1 MPICPGNNPEAT
13 KFTNISL
20 IGVPWYMDKFL
31 ITPCQNL
38 ARNIWYGTHFALFL
52 PTAMWQFR
60 FGFLQLC
67 LLLALSFS
75 LQFTYDFIAT
85 SPNNVFNIY
94 GLTYQATLYLLFF
107 ISVAIIA
114 RIEKDMA
121 SFFNVMTVFLAFAPA
136 VWGISMIIYW
146 LAGKQTWFD
155 SPETVWAIFYLYLVW
170 YLTIIFRCIVRYY
183 NTSLI
188 RAFVLVSLYG
198 IINYVPLFQ
207 IPKQSLWYPDYSK
220 ETTISETR
228 KKINIE
234 DTFYR
239 QDDLLK
245 RATDRLMPER
255 AGLTDLYFVGL
266 AGYADE
272 DVFMNE
278 AILVKELFDDQ
289 FDTRERS
296 LLLINNDETVEDLP
310 LANAHNLEAAVMA
323 LAETMNL
330 EEDILFLLMTSHG
343 SEDHD
348 LSIAFSPLDM
358 NDIGPGKIKKILDN
372 AGIKWRVI
380 VISACYSGGFIEPL
394 FDENTLIITAA
405 DKDRS
410 SFGCE
415 HDGDYTYFGEA
426 LFGKHLKLGYNF
438 STAFYAAKKDI
449 EARETEESLEAS
461 MPQIRLGE
469 NIEKQ
474 LLLFTD
480 RLD

>member
-1 MPICPGNNPEAT
+1 M
-13 KFTNISL
+13 S
-20 IGVPWYMDKFL
+20 
-31 ITPCQNL
+31 
-38 ARNIWYGTHFALFL
+38 
-52 PTAMWQFR
+52 
-60 FGFLQLC
+60 
-67 LLLALSFS
+67 
-75 LQFTYDFIAT
+75 
-85 SPNNVFNIY
+85 
-94 GLTYQATLYLLFF
+94 
-107 ISVAIIA
+107 
-114 RIEKDMA
+114 
-121 SFFNVMTVFLAFAPA
+121 
-136 VWGISMIIYW
+136 
-146 LAGKQTWFD
+146 
-155 SPETVWAIFYLYLVW
+155 
-170 YLTIIFRCIVRYY
+170 
-183 NTSLI
+183 
-188 RAFVLVSLYG
+188 
-198 IINYVPLFQ
+198 
-207 IPKQSLWYPDYSK
+207 
-220 ETTISETR
+220 
-228 KKINIE
+228 
-234 DTFYR
+234 
-239 QDDLLK
+239 
-245 RATDRLMPER
+245 
-255 AGLTDLYFVGL
+255 
-266 AGYADE
+266 
-272 DVFMNE
+272 
-278 AILVKELFDDQ
+278 
-289 FDTRERS
+289 
-296 LLLINNDETVEDLP
+296 
-310 LANAHNLEAAVMA
+310 
-323 LAETMNL
+323 L

-394 FDENTLIITAA
+394 FDGNTLIITAA

>member
-1 MPICPGNNPEAT
+1 
-13 KFTNISL
+13 
-20 IGVPWYMDKFL
+20 MDKFL
-31 ITPCQNL
+31 ITPCLNF
-38 ARNIWYGTHFALFL
+38 ARNIWYGTRFALFV
-52 PTAMWQFR
+52 PTALWQFR

-67 LLLALSFS
+67 LLLTFSFFLS
-75 LQFTYDFIAT
+75 FTYDFVDT
-85 SPNNVFNIY
+85 SPNNIFNIY

-114 RIEKDMA
+114 QIEKDIA
-121 SFFNVMTVFLAFAPA
+121 SIVNIMIVFLAFVPA
-136 VWGISMIIYW
+136 VWGIYLIIDW

-155 SPETVWAIFYLYLVW
+155 STDTRWAIFYFYLIW
-170 YLTIIFRCIVRYY
+170 YLAIIFRCIRQYY
-183 NTSLI
+183 HATVS
-188 RAFVLVSLYG
+188 RSFVLVTFYG
-198 IINYVPLFQ
+198 LMNFVPLFQ
-207 IPKQSLWYPDYSK
+207 LPQQPLWYPDFSREIK
-220 ETTISETR
+220 ITETR
-228 KKINIE
+228 TQINIE

-239 QDDLLK
+239 QNELLK
-245 RATDRLMPER
+245 KATDSLMPER
-255 AGLTDLYFVGL
+255 AGKTDLYFLGL

-278 AILVKELFDDQ
+278 AMLVKELFDDQ

-296 LLLINNDETVEDLP
+296 LLLINNAKTVKDLP
-310 LANAHNLEAAVMA
+310 LANAHNLETAVLA
-323 LAETMNL
+323 LAETMNP

-343 SEDHD
+343 SEDHE
-348 LSIAFSPLDM
+348 LSVAFSPLDM
-358 NDIGPGKIKKILDN
+358 NDIGPEEIKTILDK

-394 FDENTLIITAA
+394 FDENMLIITAA
-405 DKDRS
+405 GKDRN

-415 HDGDYTYFGEA
+415 NDRDYTYFGEA
-426 LFGKHLKLGYNF
+426 LFGKHLQDDRNF

-449 EARETEESLEAS
+449 EAREMEESLEAS
-461 MPQIRLGE
+461 MPQIRIGA